1 MSLSLFSS
9 GRRKSIAKEEPNKLM
24 QLVVSTPK
32 KNKKTKKNK
41 TTKKGRE
48 RQGRNGLGGVGAGMG
63 SDSLSKETLE
73 LGHEPW

>member
-32 KNKKTKKNK
+32 KNKKNK
-41 TTKKGRE
+41 TTKNGRE

>member
-1 MSLSLFSS
+1 M
-9 GRRKSIAKEEPNKLM
+9 
-24 QLVVSTPK
+24 
-32 KNKKTKKNK
+32 
-41 TTKKGRE
+41 KGRE